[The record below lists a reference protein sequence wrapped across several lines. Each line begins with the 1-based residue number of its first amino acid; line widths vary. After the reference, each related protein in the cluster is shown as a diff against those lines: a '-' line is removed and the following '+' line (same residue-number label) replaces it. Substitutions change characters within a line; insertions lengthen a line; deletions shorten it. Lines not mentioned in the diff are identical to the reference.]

1 MKLKNEITVPENTLY
16 AIEVSYGDGYTYSA
30 EALELF
36 STNKQ
41 ELERLCE
48 AFNLENMDCNTGFS
62 FSVVE
67 IKPLKTISESDI
79 LAFKERWLL

>member
-1 MKLKNEITVPENTLY
+1 MKLKNETTVSENTLY
-16 AIEVSYGDGYTYSA
+16 AIEVSYGDGCTYSA
-30 EALELF
+30 EALEFF

-48 AFNLENMDCNTGFS
+48 EFNLENMDCNTS